1 MLVQSY
7 LLEYLL
13 KDEKK
18 HNLLLERLADIRKG
32 MYPYA

>member
-13 KDEKK
+13 EDENK
-18 HNLLLERLADIRKG
+18 HATLLERLGSIQKG
-32 MYPYA
+32 MYPYG